1 MSFNQF
7 VVIGLV
13 LMLAVSAGAV
23 ESGVVVDGIEP
34 GGAAETAG
42 LLVGDVLLAWERAG
56 GETGS
61 FRSPFDLQ
69 DVEIEQAALGR
80 VTILYDRAESHLRAE
95 LPPGEWKVHTRP
107 RFTGDSLAAYRRAE
121 QLVETGDVQEAVAG
135 IRRLVDRTGQVEQRV
150 WLLNRAAVWVGVTG
164 NWADSETIFNDAAR
178 LAESGDVGLLADLR
192 ESEGD
197 LYRRNGRY
205 EGAALAFREALAERQ
220 RLSTDSLRMAACWN
234 ALGELALR
242 SGDHQSALESFRR
255 TLEIQE
261 RLALI

>member
-80 VTILYDRAESHLRAE
+80 A
-95 LPPGEWKVHTRP
+95 
-107 RFTGDSLAAYRRAE
+107 
-121 QLVETGDVQEAVAG
+121 
-135 IRRLVDRTGQVEQRV
+135 
-150 WLLNRAAVWVGVTG
+150 
-164 NWADSETIFNDAAR
+164 AAR
-178 LAESGDVGLLADLR
+178 AVGRGRRGRLR
-192 ESEGD
+192 E
-197 LYRRNGRY
+197 RRPHLGRQ
-205 EGAALAFREALAERQ
+205 GTRRSRATRDQ
-220 RLSTDSLRMAACWN
+220 RR
-234 ALGELALR
+234 
-242 SGDHQSALESFRR
+242 
-255 TLEIQE
+255 
-261 RLALI
+261 